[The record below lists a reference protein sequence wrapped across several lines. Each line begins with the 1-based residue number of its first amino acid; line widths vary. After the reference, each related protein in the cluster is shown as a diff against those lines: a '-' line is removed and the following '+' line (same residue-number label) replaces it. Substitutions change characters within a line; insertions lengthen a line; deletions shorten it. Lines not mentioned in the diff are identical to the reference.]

1 MVKVQDHQG
10 IQDKPEAPEELGGG
24 CLRTW
29 LMKRLMKKNGFKSS
43 PRKFPLNLT
52 WQISLLLQSLV
63 LVQRASASA
72 FFRGMKSTSA
82 EGGAII
88 VKKVA
93 ETMMRTTNIHLVL
106 VVFSVFLWEE
116 EERKQKQWSPPI
128 CPLTMATVPQEQQ
141 NVRKKSFPLSSSWRR
156 HVS

>member
-1 MVKVQDHQG
+1 MID
-10 IQDKPEAPEELGGG
+10 EESDEKMDSNL
-24 CLRTW
+24 
-29 LMKRLMKKNGFKSS
+29 S

-88 VKKVA
+88 IKKVA

-106 VVFSVFLWEE
+106 VVFSVFL
-116 EERKQKQWSPPI
+116 
-128 CPLTMATVPQEQQ
+128 
-141 NVRKKSFPLSSSWRR
+141 
-156 HVS
+156 